1 MLHLAVC
8 HRCAQGEVLQVLKGA
23 SLLANTLLS
32 ASHSSPPD
40 TLLSTAMALHDSCLL
55 VRQGSTHNFL
65 HLLEP
70 AR

>member
-1 MLHLAVC
+1 M
-8 HRCAQGEVLQVLKGA
+8 LKGA

-40 TLLSTAMALHDSCLL
+40 NLLSTAMALHDSCLL